1 MMQPKQFKE
10 LWEIRFQ
17 KILEGEKEALLF
29 YRNLLKENEQLFRD
43 TKAKRML
50 EDIRRD
56 EAKHVRIARR
66 LLNLVRQK
74 NSSKE

>member
-1 MMQPKQFKE
+1 MQPKQFKE

>member
-1 MMQPKQFKE
+1 MQPEQFKE

-29 YRNLLKENEQLFRD
+29 YHNLLKGNEQLFRD

-50 EDIRRD
+50 EEIRRD
-56 EAKHVRIARR
+56 EAKHVRIARH
-66 LLNLVRQK
+66 LLNLVQRK
-74 NSSKE
+74 AVPKE